1 VHGFNGLTEGSL
13 DDPEVR
19 EEAFR
24 RARERGFVEETGGAV
39 YPGTVTGECSVR
51 RPVTGCAWPIPS

>member
-24 RARERGFVEETGGAV
+24 RARERGFMEEAG
-39 YPGTVTGECSVR
+39 
-51 RPVTGCAWPIPS
+51 